1 VISKTLFTVKSP
13 LGLLTEKV
21 LSKHFLEKSVSKK
34 YTFYRKNAY
43 GVLKKCLKMFFLFN
57 VFLIKL
63 FSKKFKII

>member
-1 VISKTLFTVKSP
+1 MLFRK
-13 LGLLTEKV
+13 
-21 LSKHFLEKSVSKK
+21 KHWQKIYFLEKSVRKK

-63 FSKKFKII
+63 FSKKFKEFKNI